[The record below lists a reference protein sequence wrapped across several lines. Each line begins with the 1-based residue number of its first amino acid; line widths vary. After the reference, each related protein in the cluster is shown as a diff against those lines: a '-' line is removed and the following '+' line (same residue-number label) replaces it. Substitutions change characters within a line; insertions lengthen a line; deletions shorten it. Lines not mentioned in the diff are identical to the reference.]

1 MLFVDALADE
11 SGRKIAAHGKKRNLA
26 IAQCNIFIMSS
37 LGNSIANRPER
48 VGFQK

>member
-26 IAQCNIFIMSS
+26 IAQCNIFIML
-37 LGNSIANRPER
+37 LGGN
-48 VGFQK
+48 